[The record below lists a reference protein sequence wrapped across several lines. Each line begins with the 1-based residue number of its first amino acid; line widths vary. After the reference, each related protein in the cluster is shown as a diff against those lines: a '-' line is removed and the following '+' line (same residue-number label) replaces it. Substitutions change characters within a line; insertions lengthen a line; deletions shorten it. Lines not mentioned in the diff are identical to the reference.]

1 MGATRPHGERFAAQG
16 RAEGLVIAR
25 REDLLIMFELAGF
38 TPTPPQRAKIET
50 CADPQQLERWARQLL
65 LASSLDELLET

>member
-1 MGATRPHGERFAAQG
+1 
-16 RAEGLVIAR
+16 
-25 REDLLIMFELAGF
+25 MFELAGF